1 MTRAPRA
8 AVLPAALAALVA
20 LLAYACGGGDNG
32 GTGGNGGPSTFSV
45 TMGDN
50 FYEPN
55 EFPVKAG
62 QKITIN
68 LKNEGAAI
76 HNMRVAGAD
85 NKYNNEDDAVSDP
98 ENISPGDSGKLEW
111 TAPGK
116 AGVINLRCDIHPTD
130 STGTIIVE

>member
-1 MTRAPRA
+1 MTRVPRA
-8 AVLPAALAALVA
+8 AILPALAAGLA
-20 LLAYACGGGDNG
+20 LLAYACGDNG
-32 GTGGNGGPSTFSV
+32 GSGGNAGPSSFNVS
-45 TMGDN
+45 MGDN
-50 FYEPN
+50 FFEPN
-55 EFPVKAG
+55 KFPVKTG
-62 QKITIN
+62 QRITIN
-68 LKNEGAAI
+68 LQNDGAAI

-98 ENISPGDSGKLEW
+98 ENISPGDSGSLVW

>member
-1 MTRAPRA
+1 MTRAPRVA
-8 AVLPAALAALVA
+8 ILPAALAALVA
-20 LLAYACGGGDNG
+20 LLAYACGDNG
-32 GTGGNGGPSTFSV
+32 GSGGNAGPSSFSV
-45 TMGDN
+45 SMGDN